1 MPELTSLYG
10 EAFANCTKLRIVNAP
25 KLELGSSDNYNNPD
39 YTTSSYYFES
49 YVRMFA
55 GCTALESVSMNINL
69 RCAYGMFEGC
79 TSLKTVYCPLMEI
92 VGKRLS
98 TAVRLLRR
106 LTSVQSKRYT
116 QTASGAARA
125 FSPLRLRISA
135 TSSATP
141 SRDGPR
147 NRVSLFPLSNGALF
161 RRHSKRIGWKP
172 VKRLPLGQAKTT
184 IKLSL

>member
-1 MPELTSLYG
+1 MHRNLNSAPPIITIIPTIRLRPITLKVTSECSRDVLLSNRFPWISTWDVHT
-10 EAFANCTKLRIVNAP
+10 ECSKDVRASKQSTVRLWKL
-25 KLELGSSDNYNNPD
+25 
-39 YTTSSYYFES
+39 F
-49 YVRMFA
+49 
-55 GCTALESVSMNINL
+55 
-69 RCAYGMFEGC
+69 
-79 TSLKTVYCPLMEI
+79 
-92 VGKRLS
+92 GKRLS

-161 RRHSKRIGWKP
+161 RRHSKRIGRKP
-172 VKRLPLGQAKTT
+172 VKRLLLGQAKAT